1 MNLNLKF
8 PRQLGSISI
17 IIVSWNARGYLRD
30 CLNSIRRTGGGLVQE
45 VIVVDNAS
53 NDGSPE
59 MVAADFPEV
68 NLIRSEKNRGFAR
81 ANNLGIK
88 AAKGDYLALVNSDVV
103 VHRECF
109 QRLTE
114 FMEAHPHTGLIGPR
128 VIGRDGKPQR
138 TCRLLPSVWNICC
151 ESFGL
156 GAVFSGSPFFSGREM
171 RHWKQDATAEVE
183 VLSGCF
189 WLARRV
195 AVEQVGGLDERFFFY
210 AEDVDWCKRF
220 RDAGWKTWYVT
231 EATATHFG
239 GGSSANAPARYCVEM
254 LRANLTYWKK
264 YYGIPGQ
271 ALHYLLLLIH
281 HGWRFAL
288 RAFLKVIGVGEGE
301 DFLCRYR
308 ENRVCLKWLLTGRQ
322 PVEQPAKP
330 AVVDKSLTCK
340 RA

>member
-1 MNLNLKF
+1 MDN
-8 PRQLGSISI
+8 ISI

-30 CLNSIRRTGGGLVQE
+30 CLNSICQTGGGLVRE

-53 NDGSPE
+53 SDGSPE

-68 NLIRSEKNRGFAR
+68 NLIRSATNLGFAR

-103 VHRECF
+103 VHAGCF
-109 QRLTE
+109 PQLIK
-114 FMEAHPHTGLIGPR
+114 FMESHPQAGLIGPH
-128 VIGRDGKPQR
+128 VLGRDGKLQR
-138 TCRLLPSVWNICC
+138 TCRRLPSVWSTVC

-156 GAVFSGSPFFSGREM
+156 DTAFANHAAFSGREM
-171 RHWKQDATAEVE
+171 RHWKQDQTAEVE

-189 WLARRV
+189 WLARRT
-195 AVEQVGGLDERFFFY
+195 AVERVGGLDERFFFY

-220 RDAGWKTWYVT
+220 RDARWQTWYVN

-239 GGSSANAPARYCVEM
+239 GGSSSNAPARYCVEM

-264 YYGIPGQ
+264 YHGVPGQ
-271 ALHYLLLLIH
+271 VLYYLLLLIY

-288 RAFLKVIGVGEGE
+288 RAFLKVIGAGEGE
-301 DFLCRYR
+301 DFQGRYR
-308 ENRVCLKWLLTGRQ
+308 ENRVCLKWLLTGRR

-330 AVVDKSLTCK
+330 AVVEKGLTCK